1 MSSRA
6 VEQIKERLP
15 VVDIISSYI
24 KLDRAGANFKGKC
37 PFHNEK
43 TPSFLVSPDR
53 GSYYCFG
60 CGAKGDIFT
69 FVQEFEKVDFKEAL
83 SLLADRAGVTL
94 EKYVNDE
101 AKKED
106 SEKDRLR
113 KIMEDATSFFEE
125 EFRQDDQSLSYLVA
139 RGLEDKTIREWRI
152 GSTKK
157 GWSNLYDHLK
167 GLGYSDNE
175 IEKAGLAKKGNH
187 GFYDRFRS
195 RIIFPIFDPS
205 GKVVAFTGRSKE
217 WEQATEAIDS
227 KEAVVPAKYLNSP
240 DTILFD
246 KSKTLYGF
254 HKAKQVI
261 SKWKFWI
268 LVEGQMDL
276 LLCHQAGFGNAIAT
290 SGTALTRQQL
300 EMLVRFS
307 KNLLIAYD
315 GDKAGIEAARR
326 AWILALSLSIDVKMA
341 RMPEGSDPADVIL
354 KDVSLFRDAIKGG
367 THIVEFYLNVL
378 ISRGLTGRELGKQVE
393 KEILPYVKAIESAID
408 QAHFI
413 SLISSKTG
421 IKEDILFETLKKTN
435 ASFVSADNQTST
447 DNAIISKNEV
457 SRGYLLRKLIA
468 GAYVLLKQD
477 DKAREYIPDIDSI
490 RDELLFTVEEWL
502 SKSRQSAEDY
512 LADLLTSFGKEK
524 LHKDFEDTMKKFL
537 EAEQK
542 GDSEKAKELLKLSD
556 EMRKK
561 LAEYS

>member
-60 CGAKGDIFT
+60 CGAKGDIFS

-101 AKKED
+101 SKKED
-106 SEKDRLR
+106 NEKDRLR

-125 EFRQDDQSLSYLVA
+125 EFRQDDKSLDYLLS

-157 GWSNLYDHLK
+157 GWNNLYDHLK
-167 GLGYSDNE
+167 GLGYSDSE

-195 RIIFPIFDPS
+195 RIIFPIFDPA
-205 GKVVAFTGRSKE
+205 GKVIAFTGRHKE
-217 WEQATEAIDS
+217 WEVE
-227 KEAVVPAKYLNSP
+227 EEVVPAKYLNSP

-300 EMLVRFS
+300 EMLSRFS

-315 GDKAGIEAARR
+315 GDKAGVEAARR

-341 RMPEGSDPADVIL
+341 RMPEGSDPADVIA
-354 KDVSLFRDAIKGG
+354 KDVSLFREAIKGG

-378 ISRGLTGRELGKQVE
+378 LSRGIAGRELGKKVE
-393 KEILPYVKAIESAID
+393 NEILPYVKAIESAID

-413 SLISSKTG
+413 SLISAKTG
-421 IKEDILFETLKKTN
+421 IKEETLFEALKKTN
-435 ASFVSADNQTST
+435 ASFPAPEAQVSSGN
-447 DNAIISKNEV
+447 NILSKNEV
-457 SRGYLLRKLIA
+457 SRGDSLRKLIA
-468 GAYVLLKQD
+468 GAYVLLKQE
-477 DKAREYIPDIDSI
+477 DKAREYIGDIDLI

-502 SKSRQSAEDY
+502 SKSKQSAEDY
-512 LADLLTSFGKEK
+512 LADLLVSFGKEK
-524 LHKDFEDTMKKFL
+524 LHREFEDTMKKFL
-537 EAEQK
+537 LAEQA
-542 GDSEKAKELLKLSD
+542 GDIEKAKALLQLSD
-556 EMRKK
+556 DMRKK
-561 LAEYS
+561 LSEYS